1 MASYV
6 DISRDEFE
14 GWLNST
20 KFRGKWSQKRGT
32 AGIFVLPLSETV
44 AIELSSSLSGK
55 GETMG
60 HGEASMSMK
69 LVSLITGQTLNKVA
83 QGQNHWKRT
92 INWAKNLEVGLDRME
107 DAYRKSS
114 AFYDA
119 IAAIKDRTEYKA
131 TNMAKIEAVTGWEKN
146 PFLHDLHERLD
157 RDGILTGKQL
167 EALDRATQARP
178 SVQPQPEPARAV
190 DTNLLGQIR
199 ALYAIARERGNN
211 WLMDFS
217 KSIGEQIKAGRDLSP
232 RQGEILDRLIGENQ
246 DAIGQVL
253 RRNPQLTRAASAE
266 RIASAYLFGRPSGV
280 KYPKPGATC

>member
-6 DISRDEFE
+6 DITRDEFE

-20 KFRGKWSQKRGT
+20 KFRGKWSQKKGT

-119 IAAIKDRTEYKA
+119 IAAIKDRTEYKQ

-167 EALDRATQARP
+167 EALDRATSRTTQ
-178 SVQPQPEPARAV
+178 
-190 DTNLLGQIR
+190 
-199 ALYAIARERGNN
+199 
-211 WLMDFS
+211 
-217 KSIGEQIKAGRDLSP
+217 AGRALSP
-232 RQGEILDRLIGENQ
+232 RQGEILDRLLGENQ
-246 DAIGQVL
+246 AAIVQVL
-253 RRNPQLTRAASAE
+253 RRSPQLSRAASEWFYSPPEHGSGLSAQ
-266 RIASAYLFGRPSGV
+266 RVASRHTTQANWEEWKEAGSKGYPPTGV
-280 KYPKPGATC
+280 Y